1 MNRIEQSRFF
11 AKRIVEYA
19 HNTRSPSPMQ
29 VAQLP
34 RLETP
39 PAGTDAWER
48 FLLLTLAAL
57 ITVASEG
64 ADYVRHADCRHCSRR
79 HMGALGRRCCGKG
92 SVKLCARENPGI
104 EGQFDV
110 WLLSFTVQAANAFQG
125 SHPQDFSRLQFPVRG
140 QSESASAFSGKCYG
154 EGTVRHFDIPSIGDH
169 LLSNTTRSYSG
180 CVGRASCRY
189 NFVNCSISSAVIAT
203 GCFRTNHVTFSLHGG
218 VVSDPEN
225 VK

>member
-1 MNRIEQSRFF
+1 MGTISSS
-11 AKRIVEYA
+11 
-19 HNTRSPSPMQ
+19 NTRSANHSC
-29 VAQLP
+29 
-34 RLETP
+34 
-39 PAGTDAWER
+39 
-48 FLLLTLAAL
+48 
-57 ITVASEG
+57 SEG
-64 ADYVRHADCRHCSRR
+64 ADYVGHADCRHCSRR

-92 SVKLCARENPGI
+92 SVKLCARGNPGI
-104 EGQFDV
+104 EGQLDV
-110 WLLSFTVQAANAFQG
+110 WLLSFTVQAGNAFQG

-154 EGTVRHFDIPSIGDH
+154 EGTVRLFDSPSIGDH

-203 GCFRTNHVTFSLHGG
+203 GCFRTYHVTFSLHGG